1 MKWKG
6 DYLFV
11 LRNLVMKDFRIR
23 YRNMSLGV
31 FWSVL
36 NPLVMMAVLTFVFT
50 KIFKSTIKDFPLFLL
65 CGMVPFN
72 FFSVAWSSATTCIVD
87 NASLIKRVPFP
98 REIVPIASVLSTT
111 VHLGTQILLTVVFT
125 LAYGKGVN
133 INWLWL
139 PVVWGLAII
148 FVCGLGLICSGLNV
162 YLRDMRYIVESSL
175 TVLYW
180 LVPIF
185 YDFSFIPVRFREIY
199 SLNPI
204 AALVMAQRNIFIQG
218 RPPAETLLLKLFLSS
233 FGMLAIGLL
242 LFQKL
247 KRRFY
252 NYL

>member
-1 MKWKG
+1 VKWKG
-6 DYLFV
+6 EYLFV
-11 LRNLVMKDFRIR
+11 LRNLVLKDFRIR

-31 FWSVL
+31 FWSIL

-50 KIFKSTIKDFPLFLL
+50 KIFNSSIRDFPLFLL

-72 FFSVAWSSATTCIVD
+72 FFAMAWGSSTTSIVD
-87 NASLIKRVPFP
+87 NTGLIKRVPFP

-111 VHLGTQILLTVVFT
+111 VHLATQILLTVVFT

-139 PVVWGLAII
+139 PVVWGLAVV

-185 YDFSFIPVRFREIY
+185 YDFSFIPAKYRDIY

-204 AALVMAQRNIFIQG
+204 AALVMAQRNIFLQA
-218 RPPAETLLLKLFLSS
+218 RPPAESLLLKLSLSS
-233 FGMLAIGLL
+233 VGMLVVGLIV
-242 LFQKL
+242 FQKL

>member
-1 MKWKG
+1 
-6 DYLFV
+6 
-11 LRNLVMKDFRIR
+11 
-23 YRNMSLGV
+23 
-31 FWSVL
+31 
-36 NPLVMMAVLTFVFT
+36 MMAVLTFVFT
-50 KIFKSTIKDFPLFLL
+50 KIFKSSIRDFPLFLL

-72 FFSVAWSSATTCIVD
+72 FFAMAWGSSTTSIVD
-87 NASLIKRVPFP
+87 NTGLIKRVPFP

-111 VHLGTQILLTVVFT
+111 VHLATQILLTVVFT

-139 PVVWGLAII
+139 PVVWGLAVV

-185 YDFSFIPVRFREIY
+185 YDFSFIPAKYRDIY

-204 AALVMAQRNIFIQG
+204 AALVMAQRNIFLQA
-218 RPPAETLLLKLFLSS
+218 RPPAESLLLKLSLSS
-233 FGMLAIGLL
+233 VGMLVVGLIV
-242 LFQKL
+242 FQKL

>member
-6 DYLFV
+6 EYLFV
-11 LRNLVMKDFRIR
+11 LRNLVLKDFRIR

-31 FWSVL
+31 FWSIL

-50 KIFKSTIKDFPLFLL
+50 KIFKSSIRDFPLFLL

-72 FFSVAWSSATTCIVD
+72 FFAMAWGSATTSIVD
-87 NASLIKRVPFP
+87 NTGLIKRVPFP

-111 VHLGTQILLTVVFT
+111 VHLTAQILLTVVFT

-139 PVVWGLAII
+139 PVVWGLAIV

-185 YDFSFIPVRFREIY
+185 YDFSFIPAKYRDIY

-204 AALVMAQRNIFIQG
+204 AALVMAQRNIFLQAK
-218 RPPAETLLLKLFLSS
+218 PPAESLLLKLSLSS
-233 FGMLAIGLL
+233 VGMLVLGFTV
-242 LFQKL
+242 FQKL